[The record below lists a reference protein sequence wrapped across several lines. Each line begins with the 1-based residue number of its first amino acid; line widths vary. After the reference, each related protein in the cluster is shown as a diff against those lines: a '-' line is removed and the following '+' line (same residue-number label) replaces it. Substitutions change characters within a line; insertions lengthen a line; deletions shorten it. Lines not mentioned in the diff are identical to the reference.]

1 MEKKPQTSKAE
12 DKNAK
17 AETPSEDNFSVL
29 NTHYDDAQAELTTR
43 ITHAERGF
51 DVYDRV
57 YRNYINPAKWP
68 FGARVP
74 DGRGSALLKRKTDRL
89 LASKLQG
96 VLVPLKNG
104 TEIGGRIGTEL
115 LLAQWNEVDINSDE
129 PMLMR
134 WRRMDQNCR
143 KYGAGFGLVTWRTIK
158 DIKGKVIFD
167 GPWFEPLSNR
177 DVLLMPGAR
186 SIEDSDWVQIRRY
199 PTISEMERINDLAT
213 VGSIYNKET
222 LDALKKATGDN
233 PDNNYTSVNKSVIGL
248 TNDNQN
254 NDRIEVVVE
263 YNRNTNKWTTFL
275 PKNGDEKKRIL
286 RTIDNPYDHGDI
298 PLIPL
303 VYDKIDDDIYGVPE
317 LENALPLIKTS
328 WALISQ
334 YLEGIQNELYTPLM
348 VNPLKVQLDTLE
360 FKAGARWL
368 MERPD
373 QDVKAYRGG
382 NVGMQ
387 KFTEAFGLVSS
398 MIMEAVGETAQD
410 VSNIASQFGD
420 KTATEVRD
428 MAMLR
433 TARDNANKVIL
444 SSAIAKMMYFWL
456 RMDQQFLDEN
466 KIVSIVGKD
475 AMKYFIEEGMHGWS
489 LSDEGLELVSN
500 TAQQNQVP
508 FEDAYNTL
516 LGQGA
521 LDQYATPNVPVTVGK
536 EQLPKLNLSR
546 DGKTGNLFVSKG
558 DIPGAYH
565 FMVDIE
571 AMSMPND
578 QAEIAGRKMVFD
590 ATVQVKDDLAG
601 QGIRVKWQEMLE
613 KIGESARLKDME
625 QYFEKMPEQPTAP
638 VVDANNPGAMPPGAD
653 GQMPPQAGGPQA
665 GPMGADATPPGAPP
679 MPPQVNAGGPPPMPG
694 MPNMQ

>member
-1 MEKKPQTSKAE
+1 MAKKLQATEESKNKPAQAE
-12 DKNAK
+12 D
-17 AETPSEDNFSVL
+17 TDFSKL
-29 NTHYDDAQAELTTR
+29 NSHYTDADSELTTR

-74 DGRGSALLKRKTDRL
+74 DGRGSALLKRKTDRI

-104 TEIGGRIGTEL
+104 TEMGARIGTEL
-115 LLAQWNEVDINSDE
+115 LLNQWNEVDIHSDE

-143 KYGAGFGLVTWRTIK
+143 KYGGGFGLATWRTVK
-158 DIKGKVIFD
+158 DVDGNVIFN
-167 GPWFEPLSNR
+167 GPWFEVFNNR
-177 DVLLMPGAR
+177 DVLLQPGAR
-186 SIEDSDWVQIRRY
+186 SIEESEWVQLRRY

-213 VGSIYNKET
+213 TGSIYNKET
-222 LDALKKATGDN
+222 LEALKKSLGGGASD
-233 PDNNYTSVNKSVIGL
+233 NYTSVNKSVIGL
-248 TNDNQN
+248 SNEGAKSE
-254 NDRIEVVVE
+254 RLEVVTE
-263 YNRNTNKWTTFL
+263 YNRNTNKWKTFL
-275 PKNGDEKKRIL
+275 PKNGDEKKRML
-286 RTIDNPYDHGDI
+286 RTIENPYDHGDI
-298 PLIPL
+298 PLVTL

-317 LENALPLIKTS
+317 LESALPLIKTS
-328 WALISQ
+328 WALLSQ
-334 YLEGIQNELYTPLM
+334 YLEAAQSELYTPLM

-373 QDVKAYRGG
+373 QDVKAFRGG
-382 NVGMQ
+382 SVGMQ
-387 KFTEAFGLVSS
+387 KFAETFGLITS

-410 VSNIASQFGD
+410 VSNASQNFGD

-444 SSAIAKMMYFWL
+444 SSSIAKMMYFWL

-466 KIVSIVGKD
+466 KIVKIVGKD
-475 AMKYFIEEGMHGWS
+475 ALKYFVEEGMHGWA

-500 TAQQNQVP
+500 TAQEMEVS
-508 FEDAYNTL
+508 FEDAYNDL
-516 LGQGA
+516 LAKGE
-521 LDQYATPNVPVTVGK
+521 LEQYATPTVPSSVGS
-536 EQLPKLNLSR
+536 ETMPKLDLSN
-546 DGKTGNLFVSKG
+546 DGKTGNLFVSKE
-558 DIPGAYH
+558 DVPGAYH

-590 ATVQVKDDLAG
+590 ATVQVKDDLAS

-625 QYFEKMPEQPTAP
+625 QYFEKMPEQPKAP
-638 VVDANNPGAMPPGAD
+638 TMPSEGMGGEGEIPPG
-653 GQMPPQAGGPQA
+653 AGGPQA
-665 GPMGADATPPGAPP
+665 SGQL
-679 MPPQVNAGGPPPMPG
+679 PPQLPAGGLPPIPAVA
-694 MPNMQ
+694 